1 MQARQG
7 AAIKTMSGANAS
19 PIGRSHQKIMIITKK
34 HISRRTFL
42 RGMGVTLS
50 LPLLESMVPAQT
62 PLAKTA
68 ANPQI
73 RLGLCFMPHGA
84 VMANWTPP
92 EEGALKLSPTLAAL
106 EPYKDQVVV
115 ISNLEHAMA
124 GPQGPGDN
132 GGDHTRCPAVF
143 LNGVHPKRTD
153 GADIRAGVTID
164 QIAAQKIGQQT
175 LLPSLE
181 LAIEDYSG
189 LVGSCDV
196 GFSCTYMNT
205 ISWRTP
211 TTPMPMEIN
220 PRIVFD
226 RMFGDGSTPEERL
239 RRIEQQRSILDAVN
253 GQVRRLQGNLGPN
266 DRTRMTE
273 YLDTVREIERRI
285 QISEKQNSN
294 SLLAVPASPTGI
306 PDDHEEH
313 TKLMFDLMALAFQA
327 GITNISTFMMAR
339 EVSYRTFPKL
349 GISEAFHPASHH
361 QNNPERLT
369 ALSRINAYHVGLFSH
384 VLERLKATPD
394 GDGNLLD
401 HSLILYGSAMSNSN
415 IHNHGPLPVLVA
427 GGAAGR
433 MKGGRHL
440 KYPENTPMSN
450 LLMTILDKAGIPQES
465 VGDSTGFLSE
475 V

>member
-1 MQARQG
+1 
-7 AAIKTMSGANAS
+7 MSF
-19 PIGRSHQKIMIITKK
+19 ITKK
-34 HISRRTFL
+34 HLSRRTFI
-42 RGMGVTLS
+42 RGMGVTMS
-50 LPLLESMVPAQT
+50 LPFLESMVPAQT

-84 VMANWTPP
+84 VLANWTPA
-92 EEGALKLSPTLAAL
+92 EEGPLKLSPILAPL
-106 EPYKDQVVV
+106 EAYKDQVVV
-115 ISNLEHAMA
+115 VSNLAHAMA

-153 GADIRAGVTID
+153 GADIFAGVTID
-164 QIAAQKIGQQT
+164 QIAAGKIGQET

-220 PRIVFD
+220 PRVVFD
-226 RMFGDGSTPEERL
+226 RMFGDGATPEQRL
-239 RRIEQQRSILDAVN
+239 KRIESQRSILDAVN
-253 GQVRRLQGNLGPN
+253 DQIRRLQGGLGST
-266 DRTRMTE
+266 DRNRVVE
-273 YLDTVREIERRI
+273 YMDTVREIERRI
-285 QISEKQNSN
+285 QISEKKNSN
-294 SLLAVPASPTGI
+294 TNLDVPKTPAGI
-306 PDDHEEH
+306 PDDYIEH
-313 TKLMFDLMALAFQA
+313 TKLMFDLMALSFQA
-327 GITNISTFMMAR
+327 DITRISTFMMAR

-349 GISEAFHPASHH
+349 GISESFHPASHH
-361 QNNPERLT
+361 QNLPARLE
-369 ALSRINAYHVGLFSH
+369 ALTRINAHHVQLFSH

-401 HSLILYGSAMSNSN
+401 HSLLLYGSAMSNSN
-415 IHNHGPLPVLVA
+415 VHNHGPLPVLVA

-433 MKGGRHL
+433 MKGGRHI

-465 VGDSTGFLSE
+465 VGDSTGFRSE

>member
-1 MQARQG
+1 
-7 AAIKTMSGANAS
+7 MSF
-19 PIGRSHQKIMIITKK
+19 ITKK
-34 HISRRTFL
+34 HLSRRTFI
-42 RGMGVTLS
+42 RGMGVTMS
-50 LPLLESMVPAQT
+50 LPFLESMVPAQT

-84 VMANWTPP
+84 VMANWTPV
-92 EEGALKLSPTLAAL
+92 EEGPLKLSPILAPL
-106 EPYKDQVVV
+106 EDYKNQVVV
-115 ISNLEHAMA
+115 VSNLSHAMA

-153 GADIRAGVTID
+153 GADILAGVTID
-164 QIAAQKIGQQT
+164 QIAAGKIGQDT

-220 PRIVFD
+220 PRVVFD
-226 RMFGDGSTPEERL
+226 RMFGDGATPEQRL
-239 RRIEQQRSILDAVN
+239 QRIESQRSILDAVN
-253 GQVRRLQGNLGPN
+253 DQIRRLQGGLGST
-266 DRTRMTE
+266 DRNRVVE
-273 YLDTVREIERRI
+273 YMDTVREIERRI

-294 SLLAVPASPTGI
+294 SSLDVPKTPAGI
-306 PDDHEEH
+306 PDDYIEH
-313 TKLMFDLMALAFQA
+313 TKLMFDLMALSFQA
-327 GITNISTFMMAR
+327 DITRISTFMMAR

-349 GISEAFHPASHH
+349 GISESFHPASHH
-361 QNNPERLT
+361 QNLPARLE
-369 ALSRINAYHVGLFSH
+369 ALTRINAHHVQLFSH

-401 HSLILYGSAMSNSN
+401 HSLLLYGSAMSNSN
-415 IHNHGPLPVLVA
+415 VHNHGPLPVLIA
-427 GGAAGR
+427 GGAAGKL
-433 MKGGRHL
+433 KGGRHI

>member
-1 MQARQG
+1 
-7 AAIKTMSGANAS
+7 
-19 PIGRSHQKIMIITKK
+19 
-34 HISRRTFL
+34 
-42 RGMGVTLS
+42 MGVTMS
-50 LPLLESMVPAQT
+50 LPFLESMVPAQT

-84 VMANWTPP
+84 VMANWTPA
-92 EEGALKLSPTLAAL
+92 EEGPLKLSPILAPL
-106 EPYKDQVVV
+106 EDYKNQVVV
-115 ISNLEHAMA
+115 VSNLVHAMA

-143 LNGVHPKRTD
+143 LNGVHPRRTD
-153 GADIRAGVTID
+153 GADILAGVTID
-164 QIAAQKIGQQT
+164 QMAANKIGQET

-211 TTPMPMEIN
+211 TTPLPMEIN
-220 PRIVFD
+220 PRVVFD
-226 RMFGDGSTPEERL
+226 RMFGDGATPEQRL
-239 RRIEQQRSILDAVN
+239 KRIESQRSILDAVN
-253 GQVRRLQGNLGPN
+253 DQIRRLQGGLGST
-266 DRTRMTE
+266 DRNRVAE
-273 YLDTVREIERRI
+273 YMDTVREIERRI

-294 SLLAVPASPTGI
+294 ANLDVPKTPAGI
-306 PDDHEEH
+306 PDDYIEH
-313 TKLMFDLMALAFQA
+313 TKLMFDLMALSFQA
-327 GITNISTFMMAR
+327 DITRVSTFMMAR

-349 GISEAFHPASHH
+349 GISESFHPASHH
-361 QNNPERLT
+361 QNLPARLE
-369 ALSRINAYHVGLFSH
+369 ALTRINAHHVQLFSH

-401 HSLILYGSAMSNSN
+401 HSLLLYGSAMSNSN
-415 IHNHGPLPVLVA
+415 VHNHGPLPVLVA

-433 MKGGRHL
+433 MKGGRHI

>member
-1 MQARQG
+1 
-7 AAIKTMSGANAS
+7 MSF
-19 PIGRSHQKIMIITKK
+19 ITKK
-34 HISRRTFL
+34 HISRRTFI
-42 RGMGVTLS
+42 RGVGVTMS
-50 LPLLESMVPAQT
+50 LPFLESMVPAQT

-84 VMANWTPP
+84 VLANWTPA
-92 EEGALKLSPTLAAL
+92 EEGPLKLSPILAPL
-106 EPYKDQVVV
+106 EAYKDQVVV
-115 ISNLEHAMA
+115 VSNLSHAMA

-153 GADIRAGVTID
+153 GADIFAGVTID
-164 QIAAQKIGQQT
+164 QIAAGKIGQET

-220 PRIVFD
+220 PRVVFD
-226 RMFGDGSTPEERL
+226 RMFGDGATPEQRL
-239 RRIEQQRSILDAVN
+239 KRIESQRSILDAVN
-253 GQVRRLQGNLGPN
+253 DQIRRLQGGLGST
-266 DRTRMTE
+266 DRNRVVE
-273 YLDTVREIERRI
+273 YMDTVREIERRI

-294 SLLAVPASPTGI
+294 TNLDVPKTPAGI
-306 PDDHEEH
+306 PDDYIEH
-313 TKLMFDLMALAFQA
+313 TKLMFDLMALSFQA
-327 GITNISTFMMAR
+327 DITRISTFMMAR

-349 GISEAFHPASHH
+349 GISESFHPASHH
-361 QNNPERLT
+361 QNLPARLE
-369 ALSRINAYHVGLFSH
+369 ALTRINAHHVQLFSH

-401 HSLILYGSAMSNSN
+401 HSLLLYGSAMSNSN
-415 IHNHGPLPVLVA
+415 VHNHGPLPVLVA

-433 MKGGRHL
+433 MKGGRHI

>member
-1 MQARQG
+1 
-7 AAIKTMSGANAS
+7 
-19 PIGRSHQKIMIITKK
+19 
-34 HISRRTFL
+34 
-42 RGMGVTLS
+42 MGVTMS
-50 LPLLESMVPAQT
+50 LPFLESMVPAQT

-84 VMANWTPP
+84 VMANWTPA
-92 EEGALKLSPTLAAL
+92 EEGPLKLSPILAPL
-106 EPYKDQVVV
+106 EDFKNQVVV
-115 ISNLEHAMA
+115 VSNLSHAMA

-153 GADIRAGVTID
+153 GADILAGVTID
-164 QIAAQKIGQQT
+164 QIAAGKIGQET

-220 PRIVFD
+220 PRVVFD
-226 RMFGDGSTPEERL
+226 RMFGDGATPEQRL
-239 RRIEQQRSILDAVN
+239 QRIESQRSILDAVN
-253 GQVRRLQGNLGPN
+253 DQIRRLQGGLGST
-266 DRTRMTE
+266 DRNRVVE
-273 YLDTVREIERRI
+273 YMDTVREIERRI

-294 SLLAVPASPTGI
+294 TSLDVPKTPAGI
-306 PDDHEEH
+306 PDDYIEH
-313 TKLMFDLMALAFQA
+313 TKLMFDLMALSFQA
-327 GITNISTFMMAR
+327 DITRISTFMMAR

-349 GISEAFHPASHH
+349 GISESFHPASHH
-361 QNNPERLT
+361 QNLPARLE
-369 ALSRINAYHVGLFSH
+369 ALTRINAHHVQLFSH

-401 HSLILYGSAMSNSN
+401 HSLLLYGSAMSNSN
-415 IHNHGPLPVLVA
+415 VHNHGPLPVLVA

-433 MKGGRHL
+433 LKGGRHI

>member
-1 MQARQG
+1 V
-7 AAIKTMSGANAS
+7 SF
-19 PIGRSHQKIMIITKK
+19 ITKK
-34 HISRRTFL
+34 HLSRRTFV
-42 RGMGVTLS
+42 RGLGVTMA
-50 LPLLESMVPAQT
+50 LPFLESMVPAQT

-68 ANPQI
+68 AKPQI

-84 VMANWTPP
+84 VMANWTPA
-92 EEGALKLSPTLAAL
+92 EEGPLKLSTILAPL
-106 EPYKDQVVV
+106 EAYKDQVVV
-115 ISNLEHAMA
+115 VSNLAHAMA

-143 LNGVHPKRTD
+143 LNGVHPRRTD
-153 GADIRAGVTID
+153 GADILAGTTID
-164 QIAAQKIGQQT
+164 QMAASKIGQDT

-220 PRIVFD
+220 PRVVFD
-226 RMFGDGSTPEERL
+226 RMFGDGATPEQRMQ
-239 RRIEQQRSILDAVN
+239 RIENQRSILDAVN
-253 GQVRRLQGNLGPN
+253 EQIRRLQGGMGST
-266 DRTRMTE
+266 DRNRVAE
-273 YLDTVREIERRI
+273 YMDTVREIERRI

-294 SLLAVPASPTGI
+294 ANLDVPKTPAGI
-306 PDDHEEH
+306 PDDYIEH
-313 TKLMFDLMALAFQA
+313 TKLMFDLMAIAFQA
-327 GITNISTFMMAR
+327 DITRISTFMMAR

-349 GISEAFHPASHH
+349 GIAESFHPASHH
-361 QNNPERLT
+361 QNVPGRLE
-369 ALSRINAYHVGLFSH
+369 ALTRINAHHVQLFSH

-401 HSLILYGSAMSNSN
+401 HTLLLYGSAMSNSN
-415 IHNHGPLPVLVA
+415 VHNHGPLPVLVA
-427 GGAAGR
+427 GGAAGKL
-433 MKGGRHL
+433 KGGRHI

-450 LLMTILDKAGIPQES
+450 LLMSIMDKAGIPQEK
-465 VGDSTGFLSE
+465 VGDSTGMLSE

>member
-1 MQARQG
+1 
-7 AAIKTMSGANAS
+7 MSF
-19 PIGRSHQKIMIITKK
+19 ITKK
-34 HISRRTFL
+34 HLSRRTFI
-42 RGMGVTLS
+42 RGVGVSLS
-50 LPLLESMVPAQT
+50 LPFLESMVPAQT
-62 PLAKTA
+62 PLARTA

-84 VMANWTPP
+84 VMANWTPA
-92 EEGALKLSPTLAAL
+92 EEGALKLSPILSPL
-106 EPYKDQVVV
+106 EPHKNHVVV
-115 ISNLEHAMA
+115 ISNLEHKMA

-132 GGDHTRCPAVF
+132 GGDHTRCPAVY

-153 GADIRAGVTID
+153 GADIFAGTTID
-164 QIAAQKIGQQT
+164 QMAAQKIGQST

-205 ISWRTP
+205 MSWRTP
-211 TTPMPMEIN
+211 TTPLPMEIN
-220 PRIVFD
+220 PRVVFD
-226 RMFGDGSTPEERL
+226 RMFGDGATAEERL
-239 RRIEQQRSILDAVN
+239 RRIETQRSILDAVT
-253 GQVRRLQGNLGPN
+253 GQIRRLQGGLGSN
-266 DRTRMTE
+266 DRNRVAE

-285 QISEKQNSN
+285 QLSEKQSK
-294 SLLAVPASPTGI
+294 SALAVPASPSGI
-306 PDDHEEH
+306 PDEWEEH
-313 TKLMFDLMALAFQA
+313 TKLMFDLMAIAFQA
-327 GITNISTFMMAR
+327 DITRISTFMMAR
-339 EVSYRTFPKL
+339 EVSYRTFPKI

-361 QNNPERLT
+361 QNNPGRLE
-369 ALSRINAYHVGLFSH
+369 ALTKIQTYHVTFLAY
-384 VLERLKATPD
+384 LLDRLKNTPD
-394 GDGNLLD
+394 GDGTLLD
-401 HSLILYGSAMSNSN
+401 HSLVLYGGAMSNSN
-415 IHNHGPLPVLVA
+415 VHNHAPLPILVA

-440 KYPENTPMSN
+440 KYPENTPMAN

>member
-1 MQARQG
+1 VG
-7 AAIKTMSGANAS
+7 VTMS
-19 PIGRSHQKIMIITKK
+19 
-34 HISRRTFL
+34 
-42 RGMGVTLS
+42 
-50 LPLLESMVPAQT
+50 LPFLESMVPAQT

-84 VMANWTPP
+84 VLANWTPA
-92 EEGALKLSPTLAAL
+92 EEGPLKLSPILAPL
-106 EPYKDQVVV
+106 EAYKDQVVV
-115 ISNLEHAMA
+115 VSNLSHAMA

-153 GADIRAGVTID
+153 GADIFAGVTID
-164 QIAAQKIGQQT
+164 QIAAGKIGQET

-196 GFSCTYMNT
+196 GFSCAYMNT

-220 PRIVFD
+220 PRVVFD
-226 RMFGDGSTPEERL
+226 RMFGDGATPEQRL
-239 RRIEQQRSILDAVN
+239 KRIESQRSILDAVN
-253 GQVRRLQGNLGPN
+253 DQIRRLQGGLGST
-266 DRTRMTE
+266 DRNRVVE
-273 YLDTVREIERRI
+273 YMDTVREIERRI

-294 SLLAVPASPTGI
+294 TNLDVPKTPAGI
-306 PDDHEEH
+306 PDDYIEH
-313 TKLMFDLMALAFQA
+313 TKLMFDLMALSFQA
-327 GITNISTFMMAR
+327 DITRISTFMMAR

-349 GISEAFHPASHH
+349 GISESFHPASHH
-361 QNNPERLT
+361 QNLPARLE
-369 ALSRINAYHVGLFSH
+369 ALTRINAHHVQLFSH

-401 HSLILYGSAMSNSN
+401 HSLLLYGSAMSNSN
-415 IHNHGPLPVLVA
+415 VHNHGPLPVLVA

-433 MKGGRHL
+433 MKGGRHI